1 MKKRCGQIAI
11 VGHPNVG
18 KSTLLNLL
26 VGYKISAIANKPQ
39 TTRTNIRGIV
49 THDNYQAIFTDTPG
63 IHQRSGNQLN
73 QLLNKE
79 AIAALE
85 AVDVVVMIVEVGK
98 WTGEDDLVLQR
109 LTAVKCPVIL
119 LVNKI
124 DHMKNKDVM
133 LTYLQQAYTRY
144 DFAELFPV
152 SALKNS
158 NIAEFMQKVVSYLP
172 ESEFIYP
179 EDYITDKSV
188 KYICGELIREQL
200 VNYLHQEI
208 PYTTA
213 VMLDKF
219 EESKKITTI
228 HATIWVGKKG
238 QKGIVIGKQG
248 AMLKRI
254 GSHARRDLEEFLQA
268 KVMLKLWV
276 KVQQDWQ
283 NDPRYLQELGIV
295 SNS

>member
-1 MKKRCGQIAI
+1 MKKKCGQIAI

-26 VGYKISAIANKPQ
+26 VGYKITAIANKPQ

-49 THDNYQAIFTDTPG
+49 TTDHYQAIFTDTPG

-73 QLLNKE
+73 QSLNKE

-85 AVDVVVMIVEVGK
+85 DVDAVVMIVEVGK
-98 WTGEDDLVLQR
+98 WTGEDDLVIKR
-109 LTAVKCPVIL
+109 LANIKCPVIL

-124 DHMKNKDVM
+124 DHVKDKDVM
-133 LTYLQQAYTRY
+133 LTYLQDVYSKY
-144 DFAELFPV
+144 DFADLFPI
-152 SALKNS
+152 SATKQINT
-158 NIAEFMQKVVSYLP
+158 AEFLEKLVSYLP

-188 KYICGELIREQL
+188 KYICSEFIREQL
-200 VNYLHQEI
+200 VKYLHQEI

-213 VMLDKF
+213 VVIEKF
-219 EESKKITTI
+219 EETEKITTI
-228 HATIWVGKKG
+228 DATIWVGKKG
-238 QKGIVIGKQG
+238 QKGIVIGKKG

-254 GSHARRDLEEFLQA
+254 GSTARQDLEEFLQT

-276 KVQQDWQ
+276 KVQEDWQ
-283 NDPRYLQELGIV
+283 NDPRHLQELGII